1 MKKEECFY
9 IGKVVGKYSFKGE
22 LLVKTD
28 SDNPEQYTE
37 LKSIF
42 IELGNALVP
51 FIINSVQLHKSQ
63 LIRIRFENVT
73 NEIEAD
79 KLIKKDVYLPLS
91 YLPKLKGKK
100 FYYHEVIGFS
110 IMHNKE
116 NLGTIVRIHDQGPQ
130 ALFEIKKYDG
140 STSLIPIHDDFIIN
154 VDRGKKNISV
164 EIPDGLLE
172 L

>member
-1 MKKEECFY
+1 M
-9 IGKVVGKYSFKGE
+9 
-22 LLVKTD
+22 
-28 SDNPEQYTE
+28 
-37 LKSIF
+37 
-42 IELGNALVP
+42 
-51 FIINSVQLHKSQ
+51 
-63 LIRIRFENVT
+63 
-73 NEIEAD
+73 
-79 KLIKKDVYLPLS
+79 IKKDVYLPLS

-116 NLGTIVRIHDQGPQ
+116 NLGAIVRIHDQGLQ

-154 VDRGKKNISV
+154 VDRQKKNISV

>member
-9 IGKVVGKYSFKGE
+9 IGKVIGKYSFKGE

-100 FYYHEVIGFS
+100 FYYHEVIGFC
-110 IMHNKE
+110 E
-116 NLGTIVRIHDQGPQ
+116 
-130 ALFEIKKYDG
+130 
-140 STSLIPIHDDFIIN
+140 
-154 VDRGKKNISV
+154 
-164 EIPDGLLE
+164 
-172 L
+172 

>member
-9 IGKVVGKYSFKGE
+9 IGKVIGKYSFKGE

-51 FIINSVQLHKSQ
+51 FFINNIQLHKSE
-63 LIRIRFENVT
+63 LIRIQFDNIL
-73 NEIEAD
+73 NEMEAD

-91 YLPKLKGKK
+91 FLPKLKGK
-100 FYYHEVIGFS
+100 
-110 IMHNKE
+110 N
-116 NLGTIVRIHDQGPQ
+116 
-130 ALFEIKKYDG
+130 
-140 STSLIPIHDDFIIN
+140 FITM
-154 VDRGKKNISV
+154 K
-164 EIPDGLLE
+164 L
-172 L
+172 

>member
-28 SDNPEQYTE
+28 SDNPEHYTE

-51 FIINSVQLHKSQ
+51 FIVNRVLLHKSQ

-116 NLGTIVRIHDQGPQ
+116 NLGAIVRIHDQGLQ

-154 VDRGKKNISV
+154 VDRRKKNISV

>member
-28 SDNPEQYTE
+28 SDNPEQFTE

-42 IELGNALVP
+42 IELGSALVP
-51 FIINSVQLHKSQ
+51 FIINRVLMHKSQ

>member
-9 IGKVVGKYSFKGE
+9 IGKITGKYSFRGE

-28 SDNPEQYTE
+28 SDNPKQYTK

-42 IELGNALVP
+42 IELDSGLVP
-51 FIINSVQLHKSQ
+51 FMIKNIQLHKSE
-63 LIRIRFENVT
+63 LIRIQFDNIL
-73 NEIEAD
+73 NEMEAN

-91 YLPKLKGKK
+91 FLPKLKGKK

-110 IMHNKE
+110 IMHNNE
-116 NLGTIVRIHDQGPQ
+116 NLGAIERIHDQGLQ
-130 ALFEIKKYDG
+130 ALFEIKKNNG

-154 VDRGKKNISV
+154 VDRVKKNISV

>member
-91 YLPKLKGKK
+91 YLPKLKGTK

-110 IMHNKE
+110 IMHKNE
-116 NLGTIVRIHDQGPQ
+116 NLGAIERIHDQGLQ
-130 ALFEIKKYDG
+130 ALFEIRKNDG

-154 VDRGKKNISV
+154 VNRGKKNISV

>member
-28 SDNPEQYTE
+28 SDNPEQFTE

-42 IELGNALVP
+42 IELGSALVP
-51 FIINSVQLHKSQ
+51 FIINRVLMHKSQ

-154 VDRGKKNISV
+154 VDRVKKNISV